1 MLSKKDW
8 LILEKLSED
17 SRKSIKDLAR
27 ETRLPRT
34 TVFDR
39 IKKMKT
45 RGVIKAFT
53 LQPDFEKIGLETT
66 AFLLVKFTPV
76 KKVEQRAV
84 AKEIAKLKGVYEV
97 HLVTGEWD
105 MIVKARAKGL
115 KELGELVLDK
125 IRQIEG
131 VSQTVTSAVLQTVK
145 EKTFD

>member
-27 ETRLPRT
+27 ATRLPRT

-39 IKKMKT
+39 IKKMKAK
-45 RGVIKAFT
+45 GVIKAFT
-53 LQPDFEKIGLETT
+53 LQPNFDKVGLETT

-84 AKEIAKLKGVYEV
+84 AKQIAKLKGVYEV

-131 VSQTVTSAVLQTVK
+131 VSQTVTSAVFQTVK
-145 EKTFD
+145 EKTF